1 MELLPTCVVCCQTA
15 GPIFYMASCAG
26 ESTLCERCIARDLLC
41 VQKKCFLCN
50 AGEKHT
56 ARNRPLEGVFS
67 SGSTTFECP
76 NAVCS
81 WRGTFKELA
90 KHEESVCEHSV
101 AAATKRV
108 YDDGLSLRDLSE
120 ENRCH
125 PPICWAAVR
134 QNPSAYEFIGDNM
147 KDEKPLASLAC
158 TGNGMMLEF
167 AGDSVR
173 SNLGLVCTAV
183 LQNFSAIRFADLREF
198 WKCEPLVELVQEK
211 IHTGEGVDVLLGA
224 FSSRYSDLHQA
235 LKRNFCIWI
244 LQKFPGVL
252 LHVMGEGKTEGR
264 TEEKKVWAERFKNI
278 MKTDAV
284 FEKHVRLSHSQIR
297 KLPLPVECYKFAPQT
312 ADRIISLMN
321 SSIHGWRFF
330 MYAGNTLRDN
340 ERVFKKAFRLKKDA
354 FLYASF
360 RIQSTYKFSTGF
372 SSVKDGRI
380 CLVRPSAVR
389 FVRIVRQQ
397 TVQRVREAE
406 EMVAA
411 GVKDMEEKNK
421 KVKELEERVK
431 ILEKKNKKLENA
443 RMKVTVV
450 ISSDEDES
458 ERRPAKKARIAGCPC
473 GNQNPKH
480 RGICRGGMSRKP
492 GKK

>member
-1 MELLPTCVVCCQTA
+1 MELLPKCGVCCRTA
-15 GPIFYMASCAG
+15 GPIFYMAECAG
-26 ESTLCERCIARDLLC
+26 ESTFCERCIARDTGA
-41 VQKKCFLCN
+41 QKCFLCN
-50 AGEKHT
+50 AGKKHT

-67 SGSTTFECP
+67 RGSTTFECP
-76 NAVCS
+76 NEGCS

-90 KHEESVCEHSV
+90 KHEASVCEHSV

-108 YDDGLSLRDLSE
+108 CDDGLSLRDLSE

-147 KDEKPLASLAC
+147 KDKKPLASLAC

-183 LQNFSAIRFADLREF
+183 LQNFRAIRFVDLREF
-198 WKCEPLVELVQEK
+198 WKCEPLVEVVQNNF
-211 IHTGEGVDVLLGA
+211 HTGEGVDVLLGA
-224 FSSRYSDLHQA
+224 FSSRYDVLETDG
-235 LKRNFCIWI
+235 LRTNFCIWI
-244 LQKFPGVL
+244 LQKYPGVL
-252 LHVMGEGKTEGR
+252 WYVMGEGRTEGR
-264 TEEKKVWAERFKNI
+264 TDEKMVWATRFKNI

-284 FEKHVRLSHSQIR
+284 FKKYVMAQQRNR

-312 ADRIISLMN
+312 AERTISLMN

-340 ERVFKKAFRLKKDA
+340 DRVFKEAFRLKKDA

-360 RIQSTYKFSTGF
+360 RIQSTYKFSSGL
-372 SSVKDGRI
+372 SSAK
-380 CLVRPSAVR
+380 AR
-389 FVRIVRQQ
+389 FVKIVRQQ
-397 TVQRVREAE
+397 TVQKVREAE
-406 EMVAA
+406 EKLAA
-411 GVKDMEEKNK
+411 VMKDMEEKNK
-421 KVKELEERVK
+421 KNKELEERVK
-431 ILEKKNKKLENA
+431 IMEKRNKKLENA

-450 ISSDEDES
+450 VSSDEDES
-458 ERRPAKKARIAGCPC
+458 ELRPAKKARNEGCPC
-473 GNQNPKH
+473 GNPNSNH
-480 RGICRGGMSRKP
+480 RGKCRGGVSRKP